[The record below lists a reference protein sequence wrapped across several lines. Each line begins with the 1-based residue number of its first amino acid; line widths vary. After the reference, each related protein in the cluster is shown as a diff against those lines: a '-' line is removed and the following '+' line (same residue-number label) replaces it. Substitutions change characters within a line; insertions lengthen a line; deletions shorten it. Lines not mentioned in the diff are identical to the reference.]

1 MLLSLE
7 RANAW
12 ALLFARLIATLCF
25 FPKPF
30 YFFFNRIARYTQ
42 SKESINLFI
51 KIPQITGKAI
61 FRNCLKNFHRH
72 NGKTTCAIYTF
83 FAIIHIPNPLYLIP
97 FRAIAIY
104 TLYYIYSIRN
114 SCITTLILD
123 GIRFF

>member
-30 YFFFNRIARYTQ
+30 YFVFNRIARYTQ
-42 SKESINLFI
+42 SKESRNLFI

-61 FRNCLKNFHRH
+61 FRNCLKKLSQTQQKNHLC
-72 NGKTTCAIYTF
+72 NIYIFCNHTYTQSSLSYTISSYSLYIHCTF
-83 FAIIHIPNPLYLIP
+83 IVYKIAVLQPL
-97 FRAIAIY
+97 F
-104 TLYYIYSIRN
+104 
-114 SCITTLILD
+114 
-123 GIRFF
+123 